1 MALNKPRPPLIQE
14 PTPFATE
21 VIAQLSSKFSL
32 LNQENQYGSW
42 AIQVSP
48 ADYFSVVSDLKSRH
62 HFTML
67 TDLCGVHYV
76 EPEPVLAVVA
86 HLHHLPER
94 SRVFVSVHLPMDDPS
109 IDSLVS
115 LYDAA
120 NWMERETYDF
130 FGIIFKGHPNLVR
143 ILNEDSMTVF
153 PLRKG
158 FPLED
163 ATREDK
169 DDRMFGR

>member
-1 MALNKPRPPLIQE
+1 MNQ
-14 PTPFATE
+14 PTPFSTQVVSHLA
-21 VIAQLSSKFSL
+21 SHYSL

-48 ADYFSVVSDLKSRH
+48 SDYFSVVSDLKSRH
-62 HFTML
+62 QFTML

-86 HLHHLPER
+86 NLHHLPER
-94 SRVFVSVHLPMDDPS
+94 SRLFVSVHLPIDNPS

-130 FGIIFKGHPNLVR
+130 FGILCKGHTHLVR
-143 ILNEDSMTVF
+143 ILNEGSMTLF

-163 ATREDK
+163 STRDDK